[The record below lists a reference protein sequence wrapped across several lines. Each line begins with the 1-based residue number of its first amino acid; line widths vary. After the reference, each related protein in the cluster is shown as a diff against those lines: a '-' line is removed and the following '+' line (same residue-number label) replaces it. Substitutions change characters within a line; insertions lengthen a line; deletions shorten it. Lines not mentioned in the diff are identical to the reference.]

1 MLNNRRVVW
10 AFVIFLLIDL
20 AVTGSAGAVWV
31 WTPETGRWINPKN
44 QPKETA
50 EAQLEYAS
58 QLRLAGDYEE
68 ATSEYRKFFRFFPD
82 SDLCAQAQFQVGE
95 LYEAQ
100 GDYERAST
108 EYQKVISN
116 WPASDLFDKVM
127 GKQYEIA
134 DRFYQKGTR
143 AEGFRFLRGR
153 YVRRAMQTYQRV
165 IENAPF
171 GRAAARA
178 QYRVAE
184 CYFAS
189 GRYLEATY
197 EYQKVLDEYP
207 SSDWAGQATYGLAM
221 CYCKQALPAE
231 YDQTIARK
239 AVEQF
244 RLFLRMH
251 PGDPKADEAEARIA
265 ELREDMARQQLV
277 IARFYERIEKR
288 GAARL
293 YYLSAVAKYPETEA
307 AREATEQLED
317 TANLIEAPPTEE
329 DQ

>member
-1 MLNNRRVVW
+1 MY
-10 AFVIFLLIDL
+10 L
-20 AVTGSAGAVWV
+20 AVAGSAGAAWV

-44 QPKETA
+44 QPKETP

-58 QLRLAGDYEE
+58 QLRLAGDYER
-68 ATSEYRKFFRFFPD
+68 AVSEYGKFFRFYPD

-100 GDYERAST
+100 GDYERASS
-108 EYQKVISN
+108 EYQKVVSN
-116 WPASDLFDKVM
+116 WPASDLFDRVM
-127 GKQYEIA
+127 EKQYEIA
-134 DRFYQKGTR
+134 DRFYKEGTER
-143 AEGFRFLRGR
+143 AGGFRFLRGR

-178 QYRVAE
+178 QYRIAE
-184 CYFAS
+184 CYFTS

-207 SSDWAGQATYGLAM
+207 ASEWAGQATYGLAM
-221 CYCKQALPAE
+221 CYYKQALPAE

-244 RLFLRMH
+244 ELFLRMH
-251 PGDPKADEAEARIA
+251 PGDPKTDEAEARIA
-265 ELREDMARQQLV
+265 ELREDMARRQLV
-277 IARFYERIEKR
+277 IASFYERIEKR
-288 GAARL
+288 DAARL
-293 YYLSAVAKYPETEA
+293 YYLSAVTKYPETEA
-307 AREATEQLED
+307 AREATGKLED
-317 TANLIEAPPTEE
+317 TANLIEVPPTEA